1 MAYRP
6 DDPYNTGIGTPD
18 LGLGNIDQANNIELA
33 KNLNINAL
41 KENPMFQGEF
51 VPEKAGMMD
60 FTYGAALKKIPEG
73 ISKYDLLKGVTE
85 GTWGMGGGEVLEK
98 NIGGIFPK
106 GTFTGDW
113 NTIGDADIN
122 LNQVPGS
129 FKYNI
134 DVDTEN
140 IKGKVLED
148 LEKKGWFDSDDQAM
162 VPGTYD
168 PKTGIPYQAGLLSI
182 PAIKAMLAKYGKTR
196 LKYGLASTGANI
208 LLEAKAKAKAKAD
221 AAAQAQAQASQR
233 QADQARVSRAYREET
248 GGQAGSYAPGGG
260 SGAHAADASGST
272 YSDPFDPGGGEAQG
286 GFIDGTNRRRNYLN
300 GGLINFF
307 KYGGFIG

>member
-1 MAYRP
+1 MAYRL
-6 DDPYNTGIGTPD
+6 DDPYNTGINTIGTD
-18 LGLGNIDQANNIELA
+18 LGLSNINQANNIELA

-41 KENPMFQGEF
+41 KENPMFQEEF
-51 VPEKAGMMD
+51 VPEKAGMTD

-85 GTWGMGGGEVLEK
+85 GTWGLGGGEVLEK

-106 GTFTGDW
+106 GTFKGDW

-122 LNQVPGS
+122 LKQVPGS

-162 VPGTYD
+162 APGTYD
-168 PKTGIPYQAGLLSI
+168 PKTGIPYTASLGLKQALDLYR
-182 PAIKAMLAKYGKTR
+182 KYKLAK
-196 LKYGLASTGANI
+196 
-208 LLEAKAKAKAKAD
+208 KAKEFITKTKKTPTTTTTITTAKGPPSITK
-221 AAAQAQAQASQR
+221 
-233 QADQARVSRAYREET
+233 VKKHKT
-248 GGQAGSYAPGGG
+248 PGGG
-260 SGAHAADASGST
+260 GYGPHT
-272 YSDPFDPGGGEAQG
+272 KTKTKWTPPQQTGGGG
-286 GFIDGTNRRRNYLN
+286 GIHGGGGRPSKSGRSGFTNPGKGSYGPHKAD

-307 KYGGFIG
+307 KNGGFLG

>member
-85 GTWGMGGGEVLEK
+85 GTWGLGGGEVLEK

-140 IKGKVLED
+140 IKEKVLED

-162 VPGTYD
+162 LPGTYD
-168 PKTGIPYQAGLLSI
+168 EETGIPYTAGLGIKQAWDLYRKYKLAQNITKHGSKVKKWITKKKPTITTAKGPPSI
-182 PAIKAMLAKYGKTR
+182 TQIKKHKT
-196 LKYGLASTGANI
+196 
-208 LLEAKAKAKAKAD
+208 
-221 AAAQAQAQASQR
+221 
-233 QADQARVSRAYREET
+233 
-248 GGQAGSYAPGGG
+248 PGGG
-260 SGAHAADASGST
+260 GYGPHT
-272 YSDPFDPGGGEAQG
+272 KTKTKTKWTPPQQTGGGG
-286 GFIDGTNRRRNYLN
+286 GIHGGGRPNKSGRSGFTNPGKGSYGPHKAD

-307 KYGGFIG
+307 KNGGFLG

>member
-85 GTWGMGGGEVLEK
+85 GTWGLGGGEVLEK

-106 GTFTGDW
+106 GTFKGDW

-122 LNQVPGS
+122 LKQVPGS

-162 VPGTYD
+162 LPGTYD
-168 PKTGIPYQAGLLSI
+168 EETGIPYQAGLGLKQ
-182 PAIKAMLAKYGKTR
+182 AWDLYRAYKLAQKAKKYGPKVIDKGKQFLTKKKKTP
-196 LKYGLASTGANI
+196 TI
-208 LLEAKAKAKAKAD
+208 TTAKGPPSITQIKKHK
-221 AAAQAQAQASQR
+221 
-233 QADQARVSRAYREET
+233 
-248 GGQAGSYAPGGG
+248 APGGG
-260 SGAHAADASGST
+260 GYGPHTKTKPKPKYKPPQQTGGGGGVHSGMKTTSSRRHKA
-272 YSDPFDPGGGEAQG
+272 PGGSGYGPHKKA
-286 GFIDGTNRRRNYLN
+286 D
-300 GGLINFF
+300 GGLIRLF
-307 KYGGFIG
+307 KYGGYLG